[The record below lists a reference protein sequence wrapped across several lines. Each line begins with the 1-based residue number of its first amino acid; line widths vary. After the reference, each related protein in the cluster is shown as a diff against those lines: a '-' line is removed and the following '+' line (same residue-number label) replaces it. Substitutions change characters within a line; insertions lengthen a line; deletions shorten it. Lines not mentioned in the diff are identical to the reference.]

1 MRLATKH
8 VELYGA
14 QLRIHAVFSGL
25 RYLMY
30 HYPLTA
36 AALGIGICMVF
47 LSAVVILSWY
57 QFSGSAGKQVRDQND
72 KRVIFLDLTWSWC
85 YCVIVVVGN
94 VNSDYVA
101 SCIFSRCYYIILSL
115 LVFIYIYVDIFF
127 SHHFL
132 YQSVFPFCYCLC

>member
-1 MRLATKH
+1 MIGYYPQVTPLSEVYVRLATKH

-47 LSAVVILSWY
+47 LSAVVIFSWY
-57 QFSGSAGKQVRDQND
+57 QFSGSAGKQVRDQNIN
-72 KRVIFLDLTWSWC
+72 RSIILDQAWRWC
-85 YCVIVVVGN
+85 YHVDVGVVCG
-94 VNSDYVA
+94 D
-101 SCIFSRCYYIILSL
+101 CF
-115 LVFIYIYVDIFF
+115 
-127 SHHFL
+127 
-132 YQSVFPFCYCLC
+132 